1 MYSQLRL
8 CGAQLK
14 SELAIGL
21 LPSQQ
26 HCLLASAIVAPAK
39 NTVASAQCMVPSA
52 PGTAAPAKKAVV
64 TRLIFPVADRDLD
77 TLLRSLLAQ
86 YFGHKLVLTGFA
98 VQPELSYVMLPTP
111 VGVPAAKR
119 TVVKSAEPALMVSA
133 LALAPSEARYEPRL
147 PYLTFDTPYE
157 AAITFHQV
165 APFHPVALFYGS
177 HYIPRQCYAQALGLR
192 PLSYGLPGHNTYGG
206 QCAAKSAL
214 AKSLKSLRGLDLTT
228 PTALASNHALQLC
241 LNPEVITPVYGAFL
255 AQNQLCP
262 LTELTAVLTQ
272 GASHEPFAQHSP
284 LASLRASLAYQ
295 HHHALLAWLARD
307 RRIAKALAA
316 APQTLTAYGT
326 HLCA

>member
-8 CGAQLK
+8 SGVQLK
-14 SELAIGL
+14 AELAIGL

-39 NTVASAQCMVPSA
+39 NTVASAQCMLPSV
-52 PGTAAPAKKAVV
+52 PGTVAPAKKAVV

-98 VQPELSYVMLPTP
+98 VQPELSYVMLPTKVAVP
-111 VGVPAAKR
+111 VESRPVL
-119 TVVKSAEPALMVSA
+119 KSTEPAFIVSS
-133 LALAPSEARYEPRL
+133 LAIAPSAARYEPKL

-165 APFHPVALFYGS
+165 APFQPVALFYGS
-177 HYIPRQCYAQALGLR
+177 HYIPRQCYSQALGLR

-214 AKSLKSLRGLDLTT
+214 DKAMSILRGSHLSA
-228 PTALASNHALQLC
+228 PTALASNHALQFC
-241 LNPEVITPVYGAFL
+241 LNPEAITPLYGAFL
-255 AQNQLCP
+255 AQNRLCP
-262 LTELTAVLTQ
+262 LTELALS
-272 GASHEPFAQHSP
+272 GAAHEAFAQHSP

>member
-52 PGTAAPAKKAVV
+52 PGTAAPANKAVV

-147 PYLTFDTPYE
+147 PYLTFDTSYE

-165 APFHPVALFYGS
+165 APFQPVALFYGS

-272 GASHEPFAQHSP
+272 GASHELFAQHSP